1 MDYTPAPLDTSHI
14 ELDSEMVELLEK
26 LAHNTHDV
34 WANQR
39 ILDGWRYGPARNDA
53 LKEHPCLVLYE
64 DLSEIEKEYDR
75 VVVQQV
81 IKAILAMG
89 YRIDKSEAETNSP
102 DCPSSAMNDSPTKTS
117 R

>member
-14 ELDSEMVELLEK
+14 ELDSNMVELLEK

-39 ILDGWRYGPARNDA
+39 IADGWRYGPARNDA
-53 LKEHPCLVLYE
+53 LKEHPCLVFYE
-64 DLSEIEKEYDR
+64 ELSETEKDYDR
-75 VVVQQV
+75 VVVEQV

-89 YRIDKSEAETNSP
+89 YHIEKPDDESPDSSISVTNNSP
-102 DCPSSAMNDSPTKTS
+102 AKTS

>member
-1 MDYTPAPLDTSHI
+1 M
-14 ELDSEMVELLEK
+14 EELLEK
-26 LAHNTHDV
+26 LARNTHDV

-39 ILDGWRYGPARNDA
+39 ISDGWRYGPARNDA

-64 DLSEIEKEYDR
+64 DLDEMEKDYDR

-89 YRIDKSEAETNSP
+89 YHIEKPEKGP
-102 DCPSSAMNDSPTKTS
+102 
-117 R
+117 